1 MNWVSCYSERKVCRP
16 WECYTPST
24 HKSENVWR
32 SWMTDTATRC
42 WCKPTTKHDTRQQM
56 LRMLTRQLPL
66 SFCIIYSSLSS
77 QNWRMFLHILSSLF
91 RRLKV
96 NLFTIQVDQVNHD
109 SLTHNIFGRLYNVYF
124 RTIKSIKINITHFQ
138 LYIISIFIS

>member
-1 MNWVSCYSERKVCRP
+1 
-16 WECYTPST
+16 
-24 HKSENVWR
+24 
-32 SWMTDTATRC
+32 
-42 WCKPTTKHDTRQQM
+42 M